1 MLHLLLGIV
10 AGIVLSVLT
19 GKLISK
25 NLVNENDKLRKENKM
40 LVRRVELFEK
50 EKKLQRLRQKRRYF
64 ADK

>member
-1 MLHLLLGIV
+1 MLHLLLGTI

-25 NLVNENDKLRKENKM
+25 GLLKENDKLRRENK
-40 LVRRVELFEK
+40 LLLRRVELFEK

-64 ADK
+64 ANK

>member
-1 MLHLLLGIV
+1 MLYLLLGIL

-25 NLVNENDKLRKENKM
+25 GLLKENDKLRRENKM
-40 LVRRVELFEK
+40 LTRRVELFEK

-64 ADK
+64 ANK

>member
-64 ADK
+64 ANK